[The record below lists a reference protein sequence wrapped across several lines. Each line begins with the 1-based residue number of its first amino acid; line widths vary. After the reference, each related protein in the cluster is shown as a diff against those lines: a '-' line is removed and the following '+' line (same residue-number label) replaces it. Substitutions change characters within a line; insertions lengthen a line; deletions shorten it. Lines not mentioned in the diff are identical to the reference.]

1 MMSYLDELAAAV
13 KGAVPDNV
21 EIPAD
26 SHDLFVLYAVLVRT
40 CGERT
45 TARDVHDAW
54 SAWMGA
60 KDPSHPS
67 LVPFED
73 LPADVQSEDAPFVRA
88 IRKVSSSTKER
99 RH

>member
-1 MMSYLDELAAAV
+1 MSYLDEIASAV
-13 KGAVPDNV
+13 RGAVPACV
-21 EIPAD
+21 EVPD
-26 SHDLFVLYAVLVRT
+26 DTCELFVLYAVLVRT

-73 LPADVQSEDAPFVRA
+73 LPPEVQSEDTPYVQAVRTVA
-88 IRKVSSSTKER
+88 SRLMGS
-99 RH
+99 